1 MKLSYKNAE
10 GYADPTAYK
19 AIANMQ
25 KGYKKMGDLNIYRG
39 DVFFVENYGKRIGS
53 EQAEGRPAVIVSND
67 KNNENIPCV
76 EIVYLTTQP
85 KTSLPT
91 HCKVKALVQST
102 ALCEQITTVSKERLG
117 AFIRQ
122 CTDEEMAEI
131 DKAIAVSVGISHAND
146 STTVDLEEVVKALM
160 SENYELQDRVKDLEE
175 TNEKQKTYIA
185 DMVQNA
191 GSQDQNDI
199 TDLIRIK
206 AERDIYADMYYKIL
220 DRVTVR

>member
-1 MKLSYKNAE
+1 
-10 GYADPTAYK
+10 
-19 AIANMQ
+19 
-25 KGYKKMGDLNIYRG
+25 
-39 DVFFVENYGKRIGS
+39 
-53 EQAEGRPAVIVSND
+53 
-67 KNNENIPCV
+67 
-76 EIVYLTTQP
+76 
-85 KTSLPT
+85 
-91 HCKVKALVQST
+91 
-102 ALCEQITTVSKERLG
+102 
-117 AFIRQ
+117 
-122 CTDEEMAEI
+122 MAEI

-160 SENYELQDRVKDLEE
+160 SENHELQDRVKDLEE

-199 TDLIRIK
+199 TDMIRIK